1 MDKKQSFLAKII
13 KRKNKE
19 KVKDVRPWDLLKG
32 KSEFTK
38 PEIAKE
44 RLDICKSCPKF
55 ISITQQ
61 CKLCFCIMPAKTI
74 LAAASCPIGNW
85 HQTDIYAD
93 DPIEDGSFSDE

>member
-1 MDKKQSFLAKII
+1 MDKRKSFLDKI
-13 KRKNKE
+13 KRKKNIE
-19 KVKDVRPWDLLKG
+19 KMKDVKPWHLLKG
-32 KSEFTK
+32 RSEFTK

-55 ISITQQ
+55 LSITQQ

-93 DPIEDGSFSDE
+93 DSIENDFFEDE